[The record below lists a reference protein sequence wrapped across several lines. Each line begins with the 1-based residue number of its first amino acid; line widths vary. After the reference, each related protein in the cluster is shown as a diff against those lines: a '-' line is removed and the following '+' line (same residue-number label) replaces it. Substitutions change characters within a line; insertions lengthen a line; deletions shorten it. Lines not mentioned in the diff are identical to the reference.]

1 MILLWFFARK
11 GIISPGW
18 AYCALHLVV
27 LSSRIRRPW
36 TEGRTPSIGGEQLTK
51 ADPHDP
57 QVAILRD
64 RLSRLSGASLR
75 INESLD
81 LDLVL
86 QEVVDSARTLTG
98 ACYGGITT
106 LDEQGRLQDFV
117 TSGLTEEEHQAL
129 LDLPE
134 EGMRLFEFLSTNLEP
149 LRLRDFSAHA
159 RSLGVT
165 GGLVQARAFLGTPI
179 CHRGA
184 RIGNFYLGEKENGG
198 EFTDEDEETLGMF
211 AGQAALAI
219 ANARQHRNEQRA
231 RADLEALIDT
241 SPVGVVVFDAKS
253 GQLVS
258 INPEARRIVGDLLR
272 PGRSLEQLL
281 EVLTFRRADGREVSL
296 EASPLAQVLRTGET
310 VRAEEI
316 VVQVP
321 DGRSVTTLVNVT
333 PIYAGEGEVES
344 VVVTVQ
350 DMTPQEELAR
360 LRAEFLGM
368 VSHELRVPLTSIK
381 GAITTLLAS
390 STALDPVEMRQFYR
404 IIDHQTERMRDLISD
419 LVDVARIETGS
430 LSVTPE
436 PTDVASLVD
445 EARNTFLSGGGR
457 NTIEM
462 DLSPDLPWIMADR
475 HRIVQVLN
483 NLLSNAARYSEAPA
497 VIRLTAGREDFYVAI
512 SVADEG
518 RGIPA
523 DRLPHLFRKFSPVD
537 SENGEREIQGTG
549 LGLAI
554 CKGIVEAHGGR
565 VWADSDGPGLGTTFT
580 FTVPVAEESP
590 SVSVPQTARQ
600 TKPSRAPQEPGE
612 SILVVDDDPHALKYV
627 RDALANA
634 GYTPIVTADPKEVP
648 PLIQSSNP
656 QLVLLDLVLP
666 GTDGIKLMEDI
677 LEVNQ
682 VPVILLSGYGRDEIV
697 ARAFERG
704 ASDYVVKPFSPTELI
719 ARIQATLRKQAEPD
733 QAEPDQPYVL
743 GDLTIHYEERRVT
756 VAGRQVRLTA
766 KEYQLLYELSV
777 RPGRVL
783 THAVLLRRIWGLY
796 SVGDSRLVRTLVK
809 RLRRTLGDDASAPRY
824 LFTEPGVGYRIG
836 KAEEREEEAS
846 EA

>member
-1 MILLWFFARK
+1 M
-11 GIISPGW
+11 
-18 AYCALHLVV
+18 
-27 LSSRIRRPW
+27 
-36 TEGRTPSIGGEQLTK
+36 TK
-51 ADPHDP
+51 ADPHDR
-57 QVAILRD
+57 QIAILRD
-64 RLSRLSGASLR
+64 RLSRLSEASLR

-81 LDLVL
+81 LNTTL
-86 QEVVDSARTLTG
+86 QQVVDSARALTG
-98 ACYGGITT
+98 ARYGGVVT
-106 LDEQGRLQDFV
+106 LDQSGRFQDFV
-117 TSGLTEEEHQAL
+117 TAGLTEEERQRL

-134 EGMRLFEFLSTNLEP
+134 GLKLFELFSTNSEP
-149 LRLRDFSAHA
+149 LRLRDFSSYA

-165 GGLVQARAFLGTPI
+165 GDLMSVRTFLGTSI
-179 CHRGA
+179 RHRGTH
-184 RIGNFYLGEKENGG
+184 IGTFYLTEKEDGR

-211 AGQAALAI
+211 AAQAALAI
-219 ANARQHRNEQRA
+219 ANASQHRNEQRA

-241 SPVGVVVFDAKS
+241 SPVGVVVFDAPS

-258 INPEARRIVGDLLR
+258 INREASRIVGDLLV

-296 EASPLAQVLRTGET
+296 EAFSLAQVLSTGET
-310 VRAEEI
+310 VRAEEV
-316 VVQVP
+316 VVQGP

-333 PIYAGEGEVES
+333 PIYSEERAVES

-350 DMTPQEELAR
+350 DMTPQEELER

-390 STALDPVEMRQFYR
+390 STGLDPVEMRQFYR
-404 IIDHQTERMRDLISD
+404 IIDHQTDRLRDLISD
-419 LVDVARIETGS
+419 LLDVTRIETGS

-457 NTIEM
+457 STIEM
-462 DLSPDLPWIMADR
+462 DLPPDLPWVMVDR
-475 HRIVQVLN
+475 RRIVQVLN
-483 NLLSNAARYSEAPA
+483 NLLSNAARYSEASA
-497 VIRLTAGREDFYVAI
+497 AIRLTAGREDFYVGI

-518 RGIPA
+518 RGVPA
-523 DRLPHLFRKFSPVD
+523 DVLPHLFRKFSPVA
-537 SENGEREIQGTG
+537 SEHGERETQGTG

-565 VWADSDGPGLGTTFT
+565 VWADSDGPGLGAKFT

-590 SVSVPQTARQ
+590 SVSGPQTARQ
-600 TKPSRAPQEPGE
+600 TKPSRASQRPGA
-612 SILVVDDDPHALKYV
+612 SILVVDDDPHTLKYV

-634 GYTPIVTADPKEVP
+634 GYTPIVTADPGEVA
-648 PLIQSSNP
+648 PLIQSSKP
-656 QLVLLDLVLP
+656 QLILLDVVLP

-677 LEVNQ
+677 LEVDQ
-682 VPVILLSGYGRDEIV
+682 VPVILLSGYGRDEII

-733 QAEPDQPYVL
+733 RAEPDSPYVL
-743 GDLTIHYEERRVT
+743 GDLTLHYEERRVT
-756 VAGRQVRLTA
+756 VAGRRVRLTA

-783 THAVLLRRIWGLY
+783 THDVLLRRIWGLY
-796 SVGDSRLVRTLVK
+796 SADDSRLVRTLVK
-809 RLRRTLGDDASAPRY
+809 RLRRTLGDDANNPRY
-824 LFTEPGVGYRIG
+824 IFTEPGVGYRIG
-836 KAEEREEEAS
+836 MAEKREEEAS

>member
-1 MILLWFFARK
+1 M
-11 GIISPGW
+11 
-18 AYCALHLVV
+18 
-27 LSSRIRRPW
+27 
-36 TEGRTPSIGGEQLTK
+36 TK
-51 ADPHDP
+51 ADPRDP
-57 QVAILRD
+57 QVEILRD
-64 RLSRLSGASLR
+64 RLSRLSQANLR

-81 LDLVL
+81 LNTVL
-86 QEVVDSARTLTG
+86 QEVVDSARSLTG
-98 ACYGGITT
+98 ACYGGIIT
-106 LDEQGRLQDFV
+106 LDESGQLQDFV
-117 TSGLTEEEHQAL
+117 TSGLTPGEHQAL

-134 EGMRLFEFLSTNLEP
+134 EGLGLFAFLSTHPEP

-165 GGLVQARAFLGTPI
+165 GDLLQVGAFLGTPI
-179 CHRGA
+179 GHRGA
-184 RIGNFYLGEKENGG
+184 HIGHFYLGEKEDGR

-211 AGQAALAI
+211 ASQAALAL
-219 ANARQHRNEQRA
+219 ANARQYQSEQRA

-241 SPVGVVVFDAKS
+241 SPVGVVVFAAQS

-258 INPEARRIVGDLLR
+258 INREASRIVGDLLM

-281 EVLTFRRADGREVSL
+281 EVLTFRRADGREVAL
-296 EASPLAQVLRTGET
+296 EEFPLAQVLSTGET

-333 PIYAGEGEVES
+333 PICSEEGEVES

-390 STALDPVEMRQFYR
+390 STVLDPVEMRQFYR
-404 IIDHQTERMRDLISD
+404 IIDHQADRMQDLISD
-419 LVDVARIETGS
+419 LLDVTRIETGS
-430 LSVTPE
+430 LSVTLE

-457 NTIEM
+457 STIEM
-462 DLSPDLPWIMADR
+462 DLPPGLPWIMADR
-475 HRIVQVLN
+475 RRIVQVLN
-483 NLLSNAARYSEAPA
+483 NLLSNAARYSEASSA
-497 VIRLTAGREDFYVAI
+497 IRLTAVREDCYVGI

-523 DRLPHLFRKFSPVD
+523 DLLPHLFRKFSSVD
-537 SENGEREIQGTG
+537 SEHDERETHGTG

-565 VWADSDGPGLGTTFT
+565 VWADSDGPGLGTKFT

-590 SVSVPQTARQ
+590 SGSVPETARQ

-612 SILVVDDDPHALKYV
+612 SILVVDDDPHTLKYV

-634 GYTPIVTADPKEVP
+634 GYTPIVTADPGDVA
-648 PLIQSSNP
+648 PLIQSSKP
-656 QLVLLDLVLP
+656 RLVLLDLVLP

-677 LEVNQ
+677 LEVDQ
-682 VPVILLSGYGRDEIV
+682 VPVILLSGYGRDEII

-704 ASDYVVKPFSPTELI
+704 ASDYVVKPFTPTELI
-719 ARIQATLRKQAEPD
+719 ARIQACLRKQADPER
-733 QAEPDQPYVL
+733 AEPDQPYVL
-743 GDLTIHYEERRVT
+743 GDLTINYEERRVT
-756 VAGRQVRLTA
+756 VAGRRVQLTA

-777 RPGRVL
+777 GRGRVL
-783 THAVLLRRIWGLY
+783 THDVLLRRIWGLY
-796 SVGDSRLVRTLVK
+796 SAGDSRLVRTLVK
-809 RLRRTLGDDASAPRY
+809 RLRRTLGDDANNPRY
-824 LFTEPGVGYRIG
+824 IFTEPGVGYRIG
-836 KAEEREEEAS
+836 MAEEREEGSS

>member
-1 MILLWFFARK
+1 M
-11 GIISPGW
+11 
-18 AYCALHLVV
+18 
-27 LSSRIRRPW
+27 
-36 TEGRTPSIGGEQLTK
+36 TQ
-51 ADPHDP
+51 ADPRDR

-64 RLSRLSGASLR
+64 RLSRLSKASLR

-81 LDLVL
+81 LDIVL
-86 QEVVDSARTLTG
+86 QEVVASARSLTG
-98 ACYGGITT
+98 ARYGGIVT
-106 LDEQGRLQDFV
+106 LDESGQFQDFI
-117 TSGLTEEEHQAL
+117 TSGLTEEERQGLLAL
-129 LDLPE
+129 P
-134 EGMRLFEFLSTNLEP
+134 GGQKLFELFITNPAP
-149 LRLRDFSAHA
+149 LRLRDFSGYA

-165 GGLVQARAFLGTPI
+165 GDLMQVRTFLGTPI
-179 CHRGA
+179 CHRGTHV
-184 RIGNFYLGEKENGG
+184 GTFYLVEKEDGR
-198 EFTDEDEETLGMF
+198 EFTAEDEETLGMF
-211 AGQAALAI
+211 AAQAALAL

-241 SPVGVVVFDAKS
+241 SPVGVVVFDAKL

-258 INPEARRIVGDLLR
+258 LNREASRIFGDLLM
-272 PGRSLEQLL
+272 PGRSLGQLL
-281 EVLTFRRADGREVSL
+281 EVLTFRRADGREISL
-296 EASPLAQVLRTGET
+296 EELPLTQALSTGET
-310 VRAEEI
+310 VRAEEV

-321 DGRSVTTLVNVT
+321 DGRSVTTLHNAT
-333 PIYAGEGEVES
+333 PIYAGEGEIES
-344 VVVTVQ
+344 FVVTVQ

-404 IIDHQTERMRDLISD
+404 IIDHQAERMRDLISD
-419 LVDVARIETGS
+419 LVDVAQIETGS
-430 LSVTPE
+430 LSVTLE

-457 NTIEM
+457 TTIEM
-462 DLSPDLPWIMADR
+462 DLPPDLPWIMADR
-475 HRIVQVLN
+475 RRIVQVLS
-483 NLLSNAARYSEAPA
+483 NLLSNAASYSEASSA
-497 VIRLTAGREDFYVAI
+497 IRLTAVREDFYVGI
-512 SVADEG
+512 SIADEG

-523 DRLPHLFRKFSPVD
+523 DLLPHLFRKFSPVD
-537 SENGEREIQGTG
+537 SEDGERETHGTG

-565 VWADSDGPGLGTTFT
+565 IWADSDGPGLGTTFT

-600 TKPSRAPQEPGE
+600 TKPSRAPQGPGE
-612 SILVVDDDPHALKYV
+612 SILVVDDDPHTLKYV

-634 GYTPIVTADPKEVP
+634 GYTPIVTADPGEVP
-648 PLIQSSNP
+648 PLIRSSKP
-656 QLVLLDLVLP
+656 QLVLLDVVLP

-677 LEVNQ
+677 LEVDK
-682 VPVILLSGYGRDEIV
+682 VPVILLSGYGRDEII

-719 ARIQATLRKQAEPD
+719 ARIQATLRKETDPD
-733 QAEPDQPYVL
+733 RAAPDQPYVL
-743 GDLTIHYEERRVT
+743 GDLTINYEERRVT
-756 VAGRQVRLTA
+756 VAGRRVQLTA

-777 RPGRVL
+777 GRGRVL
-783 THAVLLRRIWGLY
+783 THDVLLRRIWGLY
-796 SVGDSRLVRTLVK
+796 SAVDSRLVRTLVK
-809 RLRRTLGDDASAPRY
+809 RLRRTLGDAANNPRY
-824 LFTEPGVGYRIG
+824 IFTEPGVGYRIG
-836 KAEEREEEAS
+836 TAEEQEEESS

>member
-1 MILLWFFARK
+1 M
-11 GIISPGW
+11 
-18 AYCALHLVV
+18 
-27 LSSRIRRPW
+27 
-36 TEGRTPSIGGEQLTK
+36 TQ
-51 ADPHDP
+51 ADPRDR

-64 RLSRLSGASLR
+64 RLSRLSKASLR

-81 LDLVL
+81 LDIVL
-86 QEVVDSARTLTG
+86 QEVVASARSLTG
-98 ACYGGITT
+98 ARYGGIVT
-106 LDEQGRLQDFV
+106 LDESGQFQDFI
-117 TSGLTEEEHQAL
+117 TSGLTEEERQGLLAL
-129 LDLPE
+129 P
-134 EGMRLFEFLSTNLEP
+134 GGQKLFELFITNPAP
-149 LRLRDFSAHA
+149 LRLRDFSGYA

-165 GGLVQARAFLGTPI
+165 GDLMQVRTFLGTPI
-179 CHRGA
+179 CHRGTHV
-184 RIGNFYLGEKENGG
+184 GTFYLVEKEDGR
-198 EFTDEDEETLGMF
+198 EFTAEDEETLGMF
-211 AGQAALAI
+211 AAQAALAL

-241 SPVGVVVFDAKS
+241 SPVGVVVFDAKL

-258 INPEARRIVGDLLR
+258 LNREASRIFGDLLM
-272 PGRSLEQLL
+272 PGRSLGQLL
-281 EVLTFRRADGREVSL
+281 EVLTFRRADGREISL
-296 EASPLAQVLRTGET
+296 EELPLTQALSTGET
-310 VRAEEI
+310 VRAEEV

-321 DGRSVTTLVNVT
+321 DGRSVTTLLNAT
-333 PIYAGEGEVES
+333 PIYAGEGEIES
-344 VVVTVQ
+344 FVVTVQ

-404 IIDHQTERMRDLISD
+404 IIDHQAERMRDLISD
-419 LVDVARIETGS
+419 LVDVAQIETGS
-430 LSVTPE
+430 LSVTLE

-457 NTIEM
+457 TTIEM
-462 DLSPDLPWIMADR
+462 DLPPDLPWIMADR
-475 HRIVQVLN
+475 RRIVQVLS
-483 NLLSNAARYSEAPA
+483 NLLSNAASYSEASSA
-497 VIRLTAGREDFYVAI
+497 IRLTAVREDFYVGI
-512 SVADEG
+512 SIADEG

-523 DRLPHLFRKFSPVD
+523 DLLPHLFRKFSPVD
-537 SENGEREIQGTG
+537 SEDGERETHGTG

-565 VWADSDGPGLGTTFT
+565 IWADSDGPGLGTTFT

-600 TKPSRAPQEPGE
+600 TKPSRAPQGPGE
-612 SILVVDDDPHALKYV
+612 SILVVDDDPHTLKYV

-634 GYTPIVTADPKEVP
+634 GYTPIVTADPGEVP
-648 PLIQSSNP
+648 PLIRSSKP
-656 QLVLLDLVLP
+656 QLVLLDVVLP

-677 LEVNQ
+677 LEVDK
-682 VPVILLSGYGRDEIV
+682 VPVILLSGYGRDEII

-719 ARIQATLRKQAEPD
+719 ARIQATLRKETDPD
-733 QAEPDQPYVL
+733 RAAPDQPYVL
-743 GDLTIHYEERRVT
+743 GDLTINYEERRVT
-756 VAGRQVRLTA
+756 VAGRRVQLTA

-777 RPGRVL
+777 GRGRVL
-783 THAVLLRRIWGLY
+783 THDVLLRRIWGLY
-796 SVGDSRLVRTLVK
+796 SAVDSRLVRTLVK
-809 RLRRTLGDDASAPRY
+809 RLRRTLGDAANNPRY
-824 LFTEPGVGYRIG
+824 IFTEPGVGYRIG
-836 KAEEREEEAS
+836 TAEEQEEESS